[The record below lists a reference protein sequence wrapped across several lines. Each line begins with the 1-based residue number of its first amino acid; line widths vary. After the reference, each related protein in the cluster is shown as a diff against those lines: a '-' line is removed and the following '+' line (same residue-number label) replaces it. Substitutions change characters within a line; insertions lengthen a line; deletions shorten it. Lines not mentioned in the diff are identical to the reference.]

1 MPKRVI
7 DADAVHNSD
16 KVARCRPEHKAEYTW
31 LYGLA
36 DANGNFE
43 MTNVRSLHSK
53 AYAPIRPEVSVDT
66 VKAILADFERN
77 GLLYTWFENGKKY
90 GHWTGCEKPG
100 RLPPIPHRKRY
111 SGTLNV
117 KSLYS
122 KTKADDHE
130 ESIPND
136 PGLIDY
142 LDRTSKPEPDAQSSL
157 PGMIPEAEEVRHEA
171 EKKVDEAAQRSFEAG
186 EQFKI
191 DTFRKFKEL
200 YPEANFVRE
209 TYTRTLLSAVQPT
222 DIPDL
227 FAGLEKYKAS
237 QGWRDGYIENSD
249 RFLKERIWEKPPR
262 ETNNGKRAIGPAS
275 RTAEDHVE
283 RFKRNAK
290 LAGLDNT

>member
-16 KVARCRPEHKAEYTW
+16 KVGRCRPEHKAEYTW

-53 AYAPIRPEVSVDT
+53 AYAPIRPEVSVEF
-66 VKAILADFERN
+66 VKSILADFERN

-100 RLPPIPHRKRY
+100 RLPPKPHRKRY

-117 KSLYS
+117 KSLYD
-122 KTKADDHE
+122 KTNEHDELIPADQ
-130 ESIPND
+130 
-136 PGLIDY
+136 GLVDY
-142 LDRTSKPEPDAQSSL
+142 LDRTSRPEPDLQTNL
-157 PGMIPEAEEVRHEA
+157 PGMVPDIVEFRHEA
-171 EKKVDEAAQRSFEAG
+171 EKKVDEAAQRSFEAS

-191 DTFRKFKEL
+191 DTFHKFKDL
-200 YPEANFVRE
+200 YPPAGFVRE
-209 TYTRTLLSAVQPT
+209 TYTRSLLSAVQPT
-222 DIPDL
+222 DIPDV

-262 ETNNGKRAIGPAS
+262 ETNNGKRQIGPS
-275 RTAEDHVE
+275 GRTREDQLD
-283 RFKRNAK
+283 RIRKNAK
-290 LAGLDNT
+290 ALGLDNS